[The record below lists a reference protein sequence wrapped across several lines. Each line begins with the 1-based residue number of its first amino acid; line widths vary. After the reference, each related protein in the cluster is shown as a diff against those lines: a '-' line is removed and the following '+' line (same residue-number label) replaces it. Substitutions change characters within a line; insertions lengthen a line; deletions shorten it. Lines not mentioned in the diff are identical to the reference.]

1 MSPRETLVVLGAGAM
16 GSALTVPAAD
26 NGHEVRL
33 WGTHL
38 DDDLVDAIDAGRPHP
53 RTGVVGDPRVT
64 TFRSDRLADAL
75 DGATAVV
82 LAVSTEGFDG
92 VLGAVADHLRDDQFV
107 GLTTKGFAHDGDGR
121 VVVLTDRA
129 DAVLGEAGR
138 ATPVVAIGG
147 PCKANEVA
155 ARRPTAS
162 VHAATD
168 ARVAARSQALFTTD
182 AYAALAHH
190 DRTGVEIAAATKNVY
205 AIALGVCHGLAD
217 AGGEPFHDLNA
228 AVFTQAVTEMARLT
242 VALGGDVDT
251 VTGLAGVGDLQVTG
265 LSGRNRIFGARVGAG
280 ETPAA
285 ALQTMRDANQT
296 VEGVPT
302 AALTAELVDQLAVAG
317 RLERERFPLLALV
330 DELLTAPEVDVSV
343 AALSARLAAAAL
355 HGTAG

>member
-1 MSPRETLVVLGAGAM
+1 
-16 GSALTVPAAD
+16 
-26 NGHEVRL
+26 VRL

-38 DDDLVDAIDAGRPHP
+38 DDELLDAVDAGRPHP
-53 RTGVVGDPRVT
+53 RTGVVGDPRVRT
-64 TFRSDRLADAL
+64 YRSDRLVDAL
-75 DGATAVV
+75 DGATAVA
-82 LAVSTEGFDG
+82 LAVSTEGFEG
-92 VLGAVADHLRDDQFV
+92 VLAAVAPHLRDDQFV
-107 GLTTKGFAHDGDGR
+107 GLTTKGFAHDDGR
-121 VVVLTDRA
+121 IVVLTDRA
-129 DAVLGEAGR
+129 DAVLGAAGR

-168 ARVAARSQALFTTD
+168 PRVAARSQALFTTG

-190 DRTGVEIAAATKNVY
+190 DRTGVEVAAATKNVY
-205 AIALGVCHGLAD
+205 AIALGMCHGLAE

-242 VALGGDVDT
+242 VALGGEVDT

-265 LSGRNRIFGARVGAG
+265 LSGRNRVYGAGIGAG

-285 ALQTMRDANQT
+285 VLRRMRDAEQT

-302 AALTAELVDQLAVAG
+302 AALTAELVHQLVADG
-317 RLERERFPLLALV
+317 QVERRALPLLALI
-330 DELLTAPEVDVSV
+330 DELLTAPDVDVSV
-343 AALSARLAAAAL
+343 GALSSRLAAAAL
-355 HGTAG
+355 HGAVG